1 MLHRQEGFVISN
13 IREPC
18 DHYVSIW
25 AYGSVG
31 VEVYRMV
38 MISPH
43 LIHNKISRD
52 SNSCSYRIRTFVEL
66 LQNDFVK
73 VMAVPI

>member
-1 MLHRQEGFVISN
+1 
-13 IREPC
+13 
-18 DHYVSIW
+18 
-25 AYGSVG
+25 
-31 VEVYRMV
+31 MV